1 MKAGAQRI
9 GGDGFAHQVGRRL
22 QLPEGPISAGH
33 EIHDIVVVRRQRV
46 GQLVLD
52 QRAPP
57 LGSLL
62 IA

>member
-1 MKAGAQRI
+1 
-9 GGDGFAHQVGRRL
+9 
-22 QLPEGPISAGH
+22 LPEGPISAGH